1 MPELEIAH
9 LRLLKLKVLR
19 SQQVFILLGWEEQE
33 FGGGNVE
40 QTDRA
45 NRKSTVHVGLAPKRL
60 ALGDIWGSFM
70 KIMRPEKV

>member
-9 LRLLKLKVLR
+9 LRLMTLKMLR
-19 SQQVFILLGWEEQE
+19 PRQVFLLLGWEGQE

-45 NRKSTVHVGLAPKRL
+45 NRKSTELVGLAPKRL
-60 ALGDIWGSFM
+60 A
-70 KIMRPEKV
+70 

>member
-9 LRLLKLKVLR
+9 LRLMTLKMLR
-19 SQQVFILLGWEEQE
+19 PRQVFLLLGWEGQE

-45 NRKSTVHVGLAPKRL
+45 NRKSTVLAGLAPKRL
-60 ALGDIWGSFM
+60 A
-70 KIMRPEKV
+70 